1 MPRWWNGSSP
11 GTHPVMFSPPAFY
24 IYYLQGP
31 GVYSRQS
38 QGTIQRLPLLFSE
51 NCRGL
56 CNVLFA
62 LSLHSHSQFLRQ
74 CSVATSYLQWEET
87 MIMRRQMGSSSWT
100 LISFSFIGDRCWNEF
115 CANGN
120 SWTTGV
126 KFKYLAEENYHMVK
140 VPDFGSGAFSED
152 FCLICGMTLN
162 LLYFIH
168 KMWIILPSFL
178 SRREGDD
185 SHRLKRKRQ
194 SKLLLEF

>member
-1 MPRWWNGSSP
+1 ML
-11 GTHPVMFSPPAFY
+11 VCQDDEMAV
-24 IYYLQGP
+24 LQGP
-31 GVYSRQS
+31 ILWCPHLQFFIFIISKVQTGVYSRQS

-51 NCRGL
+51 NCHGL

-74 CSVATSYLQWEET
+74 CSVTTSYLQWEET

-100 LISFSFIGDRCWNEF
+100 LICFSFIGDRCWNEF

-140 VPDFGSGAFSED
+140 VPDFGSGAFLKTFVWFVAWHLI
-152 FCLICGMTLN
+152 FCTSSIKCG
-162 LLYFIH
+162 
-168 KMWIILPSFL
+168 
-178 SRREGDD
+178 
-185 SHRLKRKRQ
+185 
-194 SKLLLEF
+194 